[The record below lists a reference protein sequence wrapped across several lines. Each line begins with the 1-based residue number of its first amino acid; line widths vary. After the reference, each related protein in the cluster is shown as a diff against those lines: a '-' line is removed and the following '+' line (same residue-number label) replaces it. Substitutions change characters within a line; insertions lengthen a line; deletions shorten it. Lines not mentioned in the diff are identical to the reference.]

1 MKFFALS
8 SYILLAIFSVAN
20 TQSNGTKTVP
30 NGTVLPA
37 CPRGNTFYTKMPLNC
52 AKSEYQY
59 ITQTSSYVQSGVKSF
74 APCISV
80 QTFCPSSTST
90 KVPPSSTT
98 TTTTKIPIPTTT
110 TTTKIPIPTT
120 TTTTKI
126 PIPTTTTTTKI
137 PIPTTTTTTKIPIPT
152 TTTTTKIPIPTTT
165 TTTKI
170 PIPTILPACPRS
182 NTFYTKM
189 PLNCAKSEYQYVTQ
203 TSSYVQSGVK
213 SFAPCT
219 SVQTFCPSSTSTKVP
234 PSSTTT
240 TTTKIPIPT
249 TTTTTK
255 IPIPTTTTTT
265 KIPIPTTTTTT
276 KIPIPTTTTT
286 TKIPIPTTTTTT
298 KIPIP
303 TITTTTKIPIPNTLP
318 ACPRSNTLYTKM
330 PLNCAKSEYQYI
342 TQTSSYVQSG
352 VKSFAPCTSV
362 QTFCPSSTSTKVPP
376 SSITTTTTK
385 VPPSST
391 STSTTKIPPSS
402 ITTSTTKVPPV
413 STSKCLPITV
423 TVTEK
428 ITKKE
433 IVTVTVTKNNG
444 PTNNPGNSNCASKW
458 QQCGGKNFQG
468 PTCCQSGL
476 QCQYI
481 SDYYSQCL

>member
-37 CPRGNTFYTKMPLNC
+37 CPRGNTF
-52 AKSEYQY
+52 
-59 ITQTSSYVQSGVKSF
+59 
-74 APCISV
+74 
-80 QTFCPSSTST
+80 
-90 KVPPSSTT
+90 
-98 TTTTKIPIPTTT
+98 
-110 TTTKIPIPTT
+110 
-120 TTTTKI
+120 
-126 PIPTTTTTTKI
+126 
-137 PIPTTTTTTKIPIPT
+137 
-152 TTTTTKIPIPTTT
+152 
-165 TTTKI
+165 
-170 PIPTILPACPRS
+170 
-182 NTFYTKM
+182 
-189 PLNCAKSEYQYVTQ
+189 
-203 TSSYVQSGVK
+203 
-213 SFAPCT
+213 
-219 SVQTFCPSSTSTKVP
+219 
-234 PSSTTT
+234 
-240 TTTKIPIPT
+240 
-249 TTTTTK
+249 
-255 IPIPTTTTTT
+255 
-265 KIPIPTTTTTT
+265 
-276 KIPIPTTTTT
+276 
-286 TKIPIPTTTTTT
+286 
-298 KIPIP
+298 
-303 TITTTTKIPIPNTLP
+303 
-318 ACPRSNTLYTKM
+318 YTKM

-428 ITKKE
+428 TTIKE
-433 IVTVTVTKNNG
+433 IITVTVTKNNG

>member
-20 TQSNGTKTVP
+20 AQSNGTKTVP

-37 CPRGNTFYTKMPLNC
+37 CPRG
-52 AKSEYQY
+52 
-59 ITQTSSYVQSGVKSF
+59 
-74 APCISV
+74 
-80 QTFCPSSTST
+80 
-90 KVPPSSTT
+90 
-98 TTTTKIPIPTTT
+98 
-110 TTTKIPIPTT
+110 
-120 TTTTKI
+120 
-126 PIPTTTTTTKI
+126 
-137 PIPTTTTTTKIPIPT
+137 
-152 TTTTTKIPIPTTT
+152 
-165 TTTKI
+165 
-170 PIPTILPACPRS
+170 

-234 PSSTTT
+234 PSS
-240 TTTKIPIPT
+240 
-249 TTTTTK
+249 
-255 IPIPTTTTTT
+255 
-265 KIPIPTTTTTT
+265 
-276 KIPIPTTTTT
+276 TTTTT